1 MNMTLIE
8 TIQPSTG
15 YGDYDSDYSDECNND
30 DIMQVVQTDVEWKW
44 NSWVS
49 L

>member
-15 YGDYDSDYSDECNND
+15 YEDYDSDYSDECNND
-30 DIMQVVQTDVEWKW
+30 DIMQVVQIGDFLKVEESKK
-44 NSWVS
+44 S
-49 L
+49 